1 MRQPS
6 PQKSTILLIED
17 TLSLQMVYRS
27 VLAAA
32 GYQVAVAG
40 TAALGLAQVA
50 ALKPAV
56 VLLDLVLPDRDGLE
70 VMHDLVTRHPETTI
84 IAITANGSVNRAVEA
99 MRAGAHDFLVK
110 PFDETRLLSAV
121 QNALADRQPPAP
133 RSSAPQ
139 PGRAPGLAPGKS
151 TGQTPGQSTAQAPGQ
166 TLNAATDHTAE
177 NAAVTDP
184 SGFIGSSQV
193 MARIH
198 DTIASVARSMATV
211 FITGESGT
219 GKELCALAVH
229 ARSARASGPFIALN
243 CGAIPQDLLESE
255 VFGHMK
261 GSFTGAISDK
271 PGAAAA
277 ADGGTLF
284 LDEVCEMAPALQTKL
299 LRFLQTSTV
308 QPVGST
314 RPKKVNVR
322 IVCATN
328 RDPAEAVRRGHFR
341 EDLYYRLYVVPIHM
355 PPLRDRGQDIIE
367 IADAALVRFAHE
379 EGRQF
384 HGLDPTVRSLLVSL
398 PWPGNVRQLLNVM
411 RNVVVLNPGGW
422 VTPDMLPPSLAE
434 RLPVAADSP
443 RSLHLA
449 PDLYQPDLHQNGL
462 SVPNYPGSNQSAATH
477 SATDSLVGLTLADA
491 ERQLIEATVARHG
504 GSIPKAARVLD
515 VSPSTLYRKIESW
528 KAEAG

>member
-1 MRQPS
+1 M
-6 PQKSTILLIED
+6 KSTTPLSRPSVLLVED

-27 VLAAA
+27 ILATA
-32 GYQVAVAG
+32 GHRVAVAG
-40 TAALGLAQVA
+40 TAAEGLEQFRTHRP
-50 ALKPAV
+50 LV
-56 VLLDLVLPDRDGLE
+56 VLLDLILPDRDGLE
-70 VMHDLVTRHPETTI
+70 VMRDIQTLQPETRV

-110 PFDETRLLSAV
+110 PFDEGRFLSAV
-121 QNALADRQPPAP
+121 QNALAEANPREPAKAEP
-133 RSSAPQ
+133 VTRSRD
-139 PGRAPGLAPGKS
+139 PG
-151 TGQTPGQSTAQAPGQ
+151 
-166 TLNAATDHTAE
+166 E
-177 NAAVTDP
+177 VTDG
-184 SGFIGSSQV
+184 SGFIGSSEAMQ
-193 MARIH
+193 RIH
-198 DTIASVARSMATV
+198 GTINSVARSMATV

-229 ARSARASGPFIALN
+229 ANSNRATGPFIALN

-271 PGAAAA
+271 QGAATA

-284 LDEVCEMAPALQTKL
+284 LDEICEMAPALQTKL

-308 QPVGST
+308 QPVGAT
-314 RPKKVNVR
+314 RPRKVNVR

-328 RDPAEAVRRGHFR
+328 RDPLDAVRRGHFR

-367 IADAALVRFAHE
+367 IAEAALSRFALE
-379 EGRQF
+379 EGRDF
-384 HGLDPTVRSLLVSL
+384 HGLAPSVRSLMQSL

-422 VTPDMLPPSLAE
+422 VTPEMLPPGLAFE
-434 RLPVAADSP
+434 GREPEATPGPARLTETFSP
-443 RSLHLA
+443 
-449 PDLYQPDLHQNGL
+449 
-462 SVPNYPGSNQSAATH
+462 
-477 SATDSLVGLTLADA
+477 DSLIGLTLAEA
-491 ERQLIEATVARHG
+491 ERRLIEATMAHYG

-515 VSPSTLYRKIESW
+515 VSPSTLYRKIEAW
-528 KAEAG
+528 AAKAS

>member
-1 MRQPS
+1 MKPTTALSRPAV
-6 PQKSTILLIED
+6 LLVED
-17 TLSLQMVYRS
+17 TMSLQMVYRS
-27 VLAAA
+27 ILATA
-32 GYQVAVAG
+32 GHRVAVAA
-40 TAALGLAQVA
+40 TASEGLEQFRTHR
-50 ALKPAV
+50 PMV
-56 VLLDLVLPDRDGLE
+56 VLLDLILPDRDGLE
-70 VMHDLVTRHPETTI
+70 VMQEIQSIQPETRV

-110 PFDETRLLSAV
+110 PFDEGKLLSAV
-121 QNALADRQPPAP
+121 QNALAEAGP
-133 RSSAPQ
+133 RDAVKPTDPSAPAT
-139 PGRAPGLAPGKS
+139 RSRDA
-151 TGQTPGQSTAQAPGQ
+151 GQVPEG
-166 TLNAATDHTAE
+166 
-177 NAAVTDP
+177 
-184 SGFIGSSQV
+184 SGFIGSSEA
-193 MARIH
+193 MKRIH
-198 DTIASVARSMATV
+198 GTINSVARSMATV

-229 ARSARASGPFIALN
+229 ANSNRASGPFIALN

-271 PGAAAA
+271 PGAATA

-308 QPVGST
+308 QPVGAT
-314 RPKKVNVR
+314 RPRKVNVR

-328 RDPAEAVRRGHFR
+328 RDPLDAVRRGHFR

-367 IADAALVRFAHE
+367 IAEAALARFAN
-379 EGRQF
+379 
-384 HGLDPTVRSLLVSL
+384 LMLLL

-411 RNVVVLNPGGW
+411 RNVVVLNQGGW
-422 VTPDMLPPSLAE
+422 VSPEMLPPGLADE
-434 RLPVAADSP
+434 GRPTDTPLLPVAA
-443 RSLHLA
+443 
-449 PDLYQPDLHQNGL
+449 PDAFKP
-462 SVPNYPGSNQSAATH
+462 
-477 SATDSLVGLTLADA
+477 DSLLGLPLAEA
-491 ERQLIEATVARHG
+491 ERRLIEATLAMHG

-528 KAEAG
+528 NSKAS